1 MSLLSANPNAT
12 FLTAV
17 QAMTKDTPGHFAPFN
32 AMWQIMLDNDAL
44 MWIALSNSAGQDVAF
59 AQRLAAAEQTN
70 AVQSDQ
76 ILALFSAIDQLQQ
89 QVATLQGGT
98 GSTGG
103 NSANITV
110 SFASAATPDAPS
122 AFTATSAS
130 SGGAIVANEWSYG
143 DGTVG
148 SGVNV
153 SHTYTSAGRYDVT
166 LLARDGNGASK
177 SVTSRH
183 LVLPP
188 FSRRMPAGGGGQ
200 DNYPVSAYYAAA
212 QSTDPETGP
221 PRQTSP
227 EDYSPVSFH
236 LPLTFGPFAPS
247 SAKLRLQ
254 GISNAHIDT
263 TLNGATVAISY
274 KYGGA
279 AYQLLA
285 NLPVTTPVNGLIDV
299 TFDLPAGFAAGDI
312 WILVEP
318 PRLDQFGF
326 IISSAEILLD
336 YPAEAN
342 SPSAM
347 NQSVAFVPR
356 MAARTLTGNDYA
368 SFIVGAGEFSTP
380 ITRNALLFR
389 ARKPYDP
396 LSGQFKVCTAQDATS
411 FAYMLPAN
419 ATVTGAAVEGDVT
432 ITAANG
438 ATGGGA
444 SLSATPSGG
453 AAATHALVHGE
464 HFSLPV
470 TLAST
475 KGSVDL
481 ALQTTMPALTAT
493 AANSNQGQEADYKLT
508 VSNLVLRVS
517 FTTP

>member
-1 MSLLSANPNAT
+1 MNLIGNPYAALNLQLVAFTSTLPRASHEIMNA
-12 FLTAV
+12 L
-17 QAMTKDTPGHFAPFN
+17 
-32 AMWQIMLDNDAL
+32 WQQFLDNDAGVEFRVRQL
-44 MWIALSNSAGQDVAF
+44 ESRVQQL
-59 AQRLAAAEQTN
+59 EQTN
-70 AVQSDQ
+70 AVQADQ
-76 ILALFSAIDQLQQ
+76 IMALFNAIS
-89 QVATLQGGT
+89 TLQTSGTGGT
-98 GSTGG
+98 GGTGG
-103 NSANITV
+103 GASVITV
-110 SFASAATPDAPS
+110 SFTSAATPDTASTFS
-122 AFTATSAS
+122 ANSAS
-130 SGGAIVANEWSYG
+130 SGGAIVANEYAFG

-153 SHTYTSAGRYDVT
+153 SHAYTTAGRYDVT
-166 LLARDGNGASK
+166 LLARDGTGASK
-177 SVTSRH
+177 SVTNRH

-200 DNYPVSAYYAAA
+200 DNYPVTASYAAA
-212 QSTDPETGP
+212 QYTDPETGP
-221 PRQTSP
+221 PQQISP
-227 EDYSPVSFH
+227 ENFSPVSFH
-236 LPLTFGPFAPS
+236 LPLAFGPFAPS

-254 GISNAHIDT
+254 GVSNARVVGT
-263 TLNGATVAISY
+263 NTGPTVAISY

-279 AYQLLA
+279 AYQSLA
-285 NLPVTTPVNGLIDV
+285 NLPVATPVNGLIDA

-318 PRLDQFGF
+318 PRLDQVGF
-326 IISSAEILLD
+326 AISSAELLLD

-368 SFIVGAGEFSTP
+368 SFIVGAGEFSSP

-396 LSGQFKVCTAQDATS
+396 LSGDFKVCTALDATS

-432 ITAANG
+432 ITAVNG

-444 SLSATPSGG
+444 ALSATPSGG
-453 AAATHALVHGE
+453 AAATHALAHGE

-481 ALQTTMPALTAT
+481 ALQTTMPALTST